1 MENTNQKGTPI
12 TGLIFK
18 WFDINVTE
26 ADKTYSVSYELD
38 KTIGYITGIDFTT
51 NRDKLMYQ
59 RGTHKLEVNRF
70 EVFPEGFPT
79 KKVYHL
85 PDVESHKRFY
95 RRGDRIPVG
104 NGIVKVEYRDT
115 SDATA
120 PFEPYSIRVVLDCEL
135 KDN

>member
-1 MENTNQKGTPI
+1 MENVNQKGTPI
-12 TGLIFK
+12 SGLIFK
-18 WFDINVTE
+18 WFDIAVT
-26 ADKTYSVSYELD
+26 APDQVYSVSYELD
-38 KTIGYITGIDFTT
+38 KTIAFITGIDFTT
-51 NRDKLMYQ
+51 NRDKLLYQ
-59 RGTHKLEVNRF
+59 RGTHRLEINRF

-104 NGIVKVEYRDT
+104 NGIIKVEYKDT

-120 PFEPYSIRVVLDCEL
+120 PFEPYTIRVVLDCEL
-135 KDN
+135 KEN